1 MMAFFQPEPLA
12 ASTGKNQIA
21 EIQMSKKFIPV
32 NNPVMDG
39 NEKAYVLD
47 CLESSWI
54 SSSGKYL
61 DRFEEAFAEFCNVK
75 YAVACSNGT
84 AALHLALLALG
95 LEPGDEVL
103 VPDLTFIATANA
115 VTYCGG
121 TPVFVDI
128 EPETWNIDPELIEG
142 KISSRTKG
150 IIVVHFRGHPADM
163 DPILKV
169 AGRHGLFVIEDAAQ
183 SHGAEYKGRMTGS
196 LGNIGTFSFFGN
208 KIVTAGEGGMIV
220 TNDESCAKKMR
231 LLKNQGMENVKRYW
245 HPVVGFNYRLTNV
258 AAAIGLAQLEKIA
271 SQIDGRTAVAS
282 WYQEYFQKVPGFRWQ
297 GDKES
302 SNRVWFLFT
311 LVVEKE
317 IRSIRD
323 GLIPYLLENG
333 IDSRPVYYPLHSLPI
348 FPERSGAQ
356 SYPVAEYIS
365 ERGVNL
371 PTWAGMTR
379 EDVVYI
385 GDKIVDYLRR

>member
-1 MMAFFQPEPLA
+1 
-12 ASTGKNQIA
+12 
-21 EIQMSKKFIPV
+21 MSKKFIPV

-103 VPDLTFIATANA
+103 IPDLTFIATANA